1 MKVILLKDVK
11 GVGRIHD
18 VKDVAD
24 GYAINN
30 LLPRKL
36 VELATPEKIERWK
49 ATAAQ
54 HEQEIAAQEKT
65 LAAHIKELNGARF
78 DISARATEKGGLFKA
93 IGAPEIIRAIKA
105 EKKLDIPESA
115 VKLEHPL
122 KTTGEHSV
130 EFRAHGATST
140 IIVAIAPQN

>member
-11 GVGRIHD
+11 GVGRIHE

-36 VELATPEKIERWK
+36 VELATPEKIERLK
-49 ATAAQ
+49 ASTAQ
-54 HEQEIAAQEKT
+54 HEKEVAAQEEA
-65 LAAHIKELNGARF
+65 LAAHIKGLNGAHVG
-78 DISARATEKGGLFKA
+78 ISARATEKGGLFKA

-105 EKKLDIPESA
+105 EKKLDIPEET
-115 VKLEHPL
+115 VMLEHPL

-130 EFRAHGATST
+130 ELRAHGATST
-140 IIVAIAPQN
+140 IVVAIAPQN